1 VAAAAAAMLT
11 ACGLPSALG
20 GGEGGTDG
28 SRDTPR
34 EPPTELHPGLR
45 DCAPQGSN
53 DSLSLADSDLEAV
66 TWSTPAGFYDVSSYY
81 HEDNPVEDIGW
92 IWVAA
97 PESLPNRT
105 LDVISVNYYT
115 GVGWNEHTDNC
126 DAVPLEAV
134 KERLSRYRTQIGAKE
149 LSEAEMTEINGYPAI
164 KQDLRLN
171 DYDYEGYWLFSTTQL
186 LHVYC
191 QWENP
196 EMESEI
202 RKGCSDLVS
211 SLQVP

>member
-1 VAAAAAAMLT
+1 MLT

-149 LSEAEMTEINGYPAI
+149 LSEAEDRKST
-164 KQDLRLN
+164 RLN
-171 DYDYEGYWLFSTTQL
+171 SSHVVPYTTLFRSRQSRGRHRLDLGGGAGIAPESHPRRHQREL
-186 LHVYC
+186 LH
-191 QWENP
+191 
-196 EMESEI
+196 
-202 RKGCSDLVS
+202 GCGVERAHRQL
-211 SLQVP
+211 